1 METVISCMGANFV
14 AREVG
19 YSLPGD
25 WMVGDWGKG
34 DHATNDYFR
43 PLETYRVRLAA
54 LLQEIVQMGFAAID
68 LWTAHLHPQWATPE
82 HIAIAQVLLRQYQLT
97 PVSYAGGFGSTVE
110 EFARSCRVASAL
122 GIPVLGGSTPL
133 LRHDRAA
140 LVSLLQEYGLKF
152 GLENHPAEKNAQ
164 DVLALIGDHDAEW
177 VGVTVDTGWF
187 GTHGT
192 DVLQALQVLGPRLF
206 HVHLKDVVAVGGH
219 ETCRYGRGVVPVAAC
234 VATLRQLGYNG
245 AISVEHEAGDY
256 DPTEDLRA
264 SRQMLLAWLAP

>member
-1 METVISCMGANFV
+1 MQTIVSCMGANFV

-25 WMVGDWGKG
+25 WMLGDWGKG
-34 DHATNDYFR
+34 DRAANDYFR
-43 PLETYRVRLAA
+43 PLETYRERLET
-54 LLQEIVQMGFAAID
+54 LLREIVQMGFGAID
-68 LWTAHLHPQWATPE
+68 LWTAHLNPQWATPE
-82 HIAIAQVLLRQYQLT
+82 HVAIAQELLRQYQLT
-97 PVSYAGGFGSTVE
+97 LVSYAGGFGSTVE
-110 EFARSCRVASAL
+110 EFASSCRVAAAL
-122 GIPVLGGSTPL
+122 GIPVLGGSASL

-140 LVSLLQEYGLKF
+140 LVSLLREYGLKF
-152 GLENHPAEKNAQ
+152 GFENHPAEKTAQ
-164 DVLALIGDHDAEW
+164 DVLAQIGDQDQDI

-192 DVLQALQVLGPRLF
+192 DARQALQELGPRLF

-219 ETCRYGRGVVPVAAC
+219 ETCRYGRGVVPVDAC
-234 VATLRQLGYNG
+234 VTVLRQIGYNG

-264 SRQMLLAWLAP
+264 SRQMLLAWLAT